1 MNNEIRL
8 PAIKI
13 EQPIGVF
20 YAVSISSEVLS
31 KVSFSSRAQYSVK
44 NGVDGLFSFM
54 KGNQRELDEKR
65 SRLIG
70 KYIDSVESTF
80 PNSIILGANFDQNG
94 NLIED
99 SNIRW
104 RIEEVNGHYTL
115 VIPSDELKIA
125 TIIDGQ
131 HRLSGFEFSE
141 RKSMDLLCSVFIDL
155 PAPYQAYI
163 FATININ
170 QKKVDK
176 SLAYDLFGFR
186 VDDEPKELWSPEKL
200 AVFITR
206 KLNKLSKPLENK
218 IRLGAPNDIDTENT
232 DRPLVSLSTIV
243 DGIMKLITGNPKLDR
258 DELLNYKN
266 KNGRKALVSGG
277 TTRPLRQFYI
287 SSQDEFI
294 ESVIFRFFDIM
305 DSTVWTKQNK
315 NSYLLKTI
323 GFQAQFDFLREYLS
337 VTSDFELKELKG
349 RILSIL
355 DVDFSNVFFTA
366 SGIGATRIKNIILI
380 KTGFKSIE
388 VLSEHKDFEDYKKVL
403 MI

>member
-1 MNNEIRL
+1 M
-8 PAIKI
+8 
-13 EQPIGVF
+13 
-20 YAVSISSEVLS
+20 
-31 KVSFSSRAQYSVK
+31 
-44 NGVDGLFSFM
+44 
-54 KGNQRELDEKR
+54 
-65 SRLIG
+65 G

>member
-1 MNNEIRL
+1 MSNQIRL

-13 EQPIGVF
+13 EQPIGIF
-20 YAVSISSEVLS
+20 YAISISSEILS

-44 NGVDGLFSFM
+44 NGSDGLFSFM

-80 PNSIILGANFDQNG
+80 PNSIILGANFDQDG

-104 RIEEVNGHYTL
+104 RIEEENGHYTL

-206 KLNKLSKPLENK
+206 KLNKLSRPLENK
-218 IRLGAPNDIDTENT
+218 IRLGAPSDIDTENS

-266 KNGRKALVSGG
+266 KNGRKSLVSGG

-287 SSQDEFI
+287 SSQDELI
-294 ESVIFRFFDIM
+294 ENVIFRFFDIM

-337 VTSDFELKELKG
+337 VTSDFELNKLTD

-366 SGIGATRIKNIILI
+366 SGIGATRIKNVILI
-380 KTGFKSIE
+380 KTGFKSIKDF
-388 VLSEHKDFEDYKKVL
+388 SEHKDFDDYKKVL
-403 MI
+403 ML

>member
-1 MNNEIRL
+1 MSNQIRL

-13 EQPIGVF
+13 EQPIGIF
-20 YAVSISSEVLS
+20 YAVSISSGILS
-31 KVSFSSRAQYSVK
+31 KVSFSSRAHYSVK
-44 NGVDGLFSFM
+44 NGSDGLFSFM
-54 KGNQRELDEKR
+54 RGNQRELDEKR

-80 PNSIILGANFDQNG
+80 PNSIILGANFDQDG

-99 SNIRW
+99 PNIRW
-104 RIEEVNGHYTL
+104 RVEEENGHYTL
-115 VIPSDELKIA
+115 VMPSDELKIA

-206 KLNKLSKPLENK
+206 KLNKHSKPLENK
-218 IRLGAPNDIDTENT
+218 IRLGAPSDIDTEST

-266 KNGRKALVSGG
+266 KDGRKALISNGS
-277 TTRPLRQFYI
+277 TRPLRPFYI

-294 ESVIFRFFDIM
+294 EKVIFIFFDIM
-305 DSTVWTKQNK
+305 DSAVWTKQSK
-315 NSYLLKTI
+315 NSYLLKTV

-337 VTSDFELKELKG
+337 VTNDFDLKEL
-349 RILSIL
+349 RNRVLSIL
-355 DVDFSNVFFTA
+355 DVDFSDVFFTA
-366 SGIGATRIKNIILI
+366 SGIGAARIKNTILI

-388 VLSEHKDFEDYKKVL
+388 AFSEHNDFKYYKKIL
-403 MI
+403 ML

>member
-1 MNNEIRL
+1 MSNQIRL

-13 EQPIGVF
+13 EQPIGIF
-20 YAVSISSEVLS
+20 YAVSISSEILS

-44 NGVDGLFSFM
+44 NGADGLFSFM

-65 SRLIG
+65 SKLIG

-99 SNIRW
+99 PSIRW
-104 RIEEVNGHYTL
+104 RVEEENGRYTL
-115 VIPSDELKIA
+115 VMPSDELKIA

-218 IRLGAPNDIDTENT
+218 IRLGAPSDIDAENT
-232 DRPLVSLSTIV
+232 GRPLVSLSTIV

-266 KNGRKALVSGG
+266 KNGREALVNNGA
-277 TTRPLRQFYI
+277 TRPLRHFYI
-287 SSQDEFI
+287 SSQDDFI
-294 ESVIFRFFDIM
+294 EKIIFKFFDIM
-305 DSTVWTKQNK
+305 ESAVWDKQNK
-315 NSYLLKTI
+315 NSYLLKTV

-337 VTSDFELKELKG
+337 VTNDFELKELKDKVF
-349 RILSIL
+349 SIS
-355 DVDFSNVFFTA
+355 DVDFSDVFFTA
-366 SGIGATRIKNIILI
+366 SGIGAIRIKNIILV

-388 VLSEHKDFEDYKKVL
+388 ALSEHKDFEDYKKVL

>member
-305 DSTVWTKQNK
+305 DSTVWNKQNK